1 MTSFPILSNKEKK
14 ELIQLANEA
23 ADRAR
28 EAILPYFRKNIDVSN
43 KDKESFD
50 PVTEADKAGEDA
62 IRKVISFYRP
72 DDGIWGKRMEKAKVT
87 LDIDG

>member
-23 ADRAR
+23 ADCAR

-43 KDKESFD
+43 KDKEAFLSL
-50 PVTEADKAGEDA
+50 
-62 IRKVISFYRP
+62 IHI
-72 DDGIWGKRMEKAKVT
+72 
-87 LDIDG
+87 